1 MAVVSDVH
9 GHAPRQNGVPV
20 AAHFSLGVHCVCRVV
35 GVKGQVKEDDLINNF
50 VKIVIIII
58 VYICLLFLF
67 IIIEAHI
74 YQRKVS
80 VVNILSL
87 IMCSKVILKL
97 VSYFNSKPKTKPRTQ
112 N

>member
-1 MAVVSDVH
+1 MDTPPDKMAYQLRPTSPWVYTVYTGWS
-9 GHAPRQNGVPV
+9 GSR
-20 AAHFSLGVHCVCRVV
+20 
-35 GVKGQVKEDDLINNF
+35 VKGQVKEDDLINNF